1 MIDWVWYFS
10 SLVDGKIR
18 NKHILTSTVNNVYCS
33 QCGFKVDKN
42 SSFCSKC
49 GHRLSVNDAEI
60 PVNSKGSHLKN
71 PRLIHLPFVNDRLRL
86 VISTGL
92 LLLGFFFPWRSIV
105 WGHHYRGE
113 HPDMIRHE
121 YYANGFDVFLE
132 FFRQIQYTYYSEN
145 VWLSEVTTAP
155 VNVYDF
161 TLTSFG
167 DFLFT
172 LSIYLFVLIF
182 LISWTI
188 SLKVGKLKVPN
199 LHNLGILYM
208 TYIII
213 YFIISS
219 IIIIKNWS
227 MILEPDLVIRQ
238 WMIESFAA
246 KTGYWISASAGLG
259 LFRRYWIRDNI
270 NRCVGFLGIRFE

>member
-1 MIDWVWYFS
+1 M
-10 SLVDGKIR
+10 
-18 NKHILTSTVNNVYCS
+18 NNVYCS

-60 PVNSKGSHLKN
+60 PVNSKGSYLKN

-86 VISTGL
+86 FISTGL

-105 WGHHYRGE
+105 QGPPERWGDGSIHYYPID
-113 HPDMIRHE
+113 H
-121 YYANGFDVFLE
+121 YANGFDVFLE
-132 FFRQIQYTYYSEN
+132 FFRQIQYTFTRKEGSGLTST
-145 VWLSEVTTAP
+145 VP
-155 VNVYDF
+155 VNDYEY
-161 TLTSFG
+161 TLTSFV
-167 DFLFT
+167 DLLFT
-172 LSIYLFVLIF
+172 FSVYLFVLIF
-182 LISWTI
+182 LISWII

-208 TYIII
+208 TYVII

-219 IIIIKNWS
+219 IIIIENWS
-227 MILEPDLVIRQ
+227 LNLEPEMVIRH
-238 WMIESFAA
+238 WITESFAA
-246 KTGYWISASAGLG
+246 KKGYWISALAGLG

>member
-1 MIDWVWYFS
+1 MND
-10 SLVDGKIR
+10 
-18 NKHILTSTVNNVYCS
+18 VYCS

-105 WGHHYRGE
+105 WGGPTDFGNGSIHHATI
-113 HPDMIRHE
+113 D

-132 FFRQIQYTYYSEN
+132 FFRQIQYTFYSDK
-145 VWLSEVTTAP
+145 WLSEVTTPP

-172 LSIYLFVLIF
+172 FSIYLFVLIF

-219 IIIIKNWS
+219 IIIIENWS
-227 MILEPDLVIRQ
+227 MNLEPDLVIRQ
-238 WMIESFAA
+238 WIRESFAA
-246 KTGYWISASAGLG
+246 KTGYWISALAGLG

-270 NRCVGFLGIRFE
+270 NRFVGFLGIRFE